1 MKHAVLVSI
10 LFALA
15 SPFARADNVTLRE
28 GKPKDVGMS
37 ESVLR
42 AGVDLY
48 EEAVDRD
55 DLKGAVL
62 LVARNGR
69 VVLYE
74 AVGMRW
80 PEKRRK
86 MEKDTLF
93 RMASNT
99 KPVVATAIL
108 MLVEEE
114 KLALDDFVR
123 KHIEAWDN
131 YRSGTVRIRHL
142 LTHTSGL
149 RIPTLFL
156 EPVLQSSELCPDGPC
171 LVAEAARF
179 GEVGPEVLPGTSYAY
194 SNPGFNT
201 LGALIEVAS
210 GEPLEVF
217 LRERIYEPLGMKDS
231 YNYEAHA
238 PAERMGRVYRKVE
251 GEWKGEWSPGDG
263 PDWPFPRASGGM
275 ISTAWDYAEFCQMYL
290 NGGVYGDT
298 RLLSEESVRRATS
311 LQSVSDYTGEPLEAS
326 YGFGWS
332 IDADGVFS
340 HGGSDGTEAWVDP
353 ARGLVVLVF
362 TQSPGG
368 NLLHEQFR
376 KLVEASIY

>member
-1 MKHAVLVSI
+1 MKQVVLLSI
-10 LFALA
+10 VLASRIALA
-15 SPFARADNVTLRE
+15 DNATIHTAE
-28 GKPKDVGMS
+28 PKDAGMS

-42 AGVDLY
+42 AGVGLY
-48 EEAVDRD
+48 QEAVARD

-62 LVARNGR
+62 LVARNGK
-69 VVLYE
+69 VVLHE
-74 AVGMRW
+74 AVGMRHQ
-80 PEKRRK
+80 EERRP

-99 KPVVATAIL
+99 KPVIATAIL

-114 KLALDDFVR
+114 KLGLDDFVR
-123 KHIEAWDN
+123 KHIASWDN

-156 EPVLQSSELCPDGPC
+156 DPLLGRSEVCPDGPC

-179 GEVGPEVLPGTSYAY
+179 GEVGPEEVPGTSYSY

-201 LGALIEVAS
+201 LGALIEIAS
-210 GEPLEVF
+210 GEPLETF

-231 YNYEAHA
+231 YNYEGSA
-238 PAERMGRVYRKVE
+238 PAARMGRVYRKEE
-251 GEWKGEWSPGDG
+251 GKWNIGWTPGDG

-275 ISTAWDYAEFCQMYL
+275 ISTAWDYAKFCQMYL
-290 NGGVYGDT
+290 NGGVYGEA

-311 LQSVSDYTGEPLEAS
+311 PQSVSDYTGELLEAS

-332 IDADGVFS
+332 VGADGVFS

-353 ARGLVVLVF
+353 SRGLVVLVF